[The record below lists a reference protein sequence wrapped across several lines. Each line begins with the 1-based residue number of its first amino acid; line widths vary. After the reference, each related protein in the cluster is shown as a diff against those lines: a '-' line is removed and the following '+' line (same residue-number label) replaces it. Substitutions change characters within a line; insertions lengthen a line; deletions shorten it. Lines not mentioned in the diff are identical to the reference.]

1 MTVAVLLAALGTFV
15 LLSYVNGADERAL
28 AGTRTVEVLVVSAPI
43 PAGTSADDL
52 ADLVTTTPLP
62 SNVVLTGGVTSLDD
76 LEGRVATVDLE
87 VGEQLLDSRF
97 ISPADLQ
104 ALDEVEI
111 PAGLHEITIALE
123 PQRVIGGEIA
133 AGDTVGVFLSDM
145 EGKTTHLVLHKA
157 LVTNVQGLSP
167 VLEPEGDTPVAEA
180 LPPGDV
186 MVTLALDAPSAEKLV
201 FGMEQGMVWLSA
213 EPLDADENGTI
224 VLDWN
229 LVYQ

>member
-1 MTVAVLLAALGTFV
+1 M
-15 LLSYVNGADERAL
+15 SGADERAL

-43 PAGTSADDL
+43 AAGTPAEDL
-52 ADLVTTTPLP
+52 GELVTTAPLP
-62 SNVVLTGGVTSLDD
+62 ANVVLPGGVATLDD

-97 ISPADLQ
+97 VSPADLQ

-123 PQRVIGGEIA
+123 PQRVLGGEIA
-133 AGDTVGVFLSDM
+133 AGTTVGVFVSNTLVGS
-145 EGKTTHLVLHKA
+145 ESTHLVLHKA

-167 VLEPEGDTPVAEA
+167 VLEPEGDTPALEA
-180 LPPGDV
+180 LPAGNV
-186 MVTLALDAPSAEKLV
+186 MVTLALDAPSAERLV

-213 EPLDADENGTI
+213 EPLDADEDGTV
-224 VLDWN
+224 VLDWGS
-229 LVYQ
+229 VYQ